1 MITCVNC
8 YGKAF
13 SDTGYSI
20 DESKIIKCDSC
31 SLVRLSLFSSEYDD
45 SLYSYYESYASYIKS
60 DEWKER
66 SRLNAS
72 NLIIF
77 LKDISKNYII
87 NDLNPKVSLLDFGC
101 GLGSTLSAGEK
112 LGWDVMGI
120 EMSRFCIDYCNES
133 GFNVLSDLS
142 KIPLDQKFDIIT
154 LFDVIE
160 HVPNP
165 LDIFNALRARLNTN
179 GVLIITCPNWNSLE
193 RYLFGSRWKAIDPQ
207 HYHYFTSQTIK
218 RILIKSNFS
227 ILKLITKN
235 FNPFQ
240 YRTSSISNDDKL
252 VFPKTS
258 SKKSRSNKLIF
269 LRNLSSF
276 GIGLFIKK
284 ILNLLLRIFSIGSTM
299 VIVCK

>member
-8 YGKAF
+8 YGKSF

-72 NLIIF
+72 NLILF
-77 LKDISKNYII
+77 LKDISKNYVI
-87 NDLNPKVSLLDFGC
+87 NDLNKKVKLLDFGC
-101 GLGSTLSAGEK
+101 GLGSTLAAGDK
-112 LGWDVMGI
+112 LGWDVFGI
-120 EMSRFCIDYCNES
+120 EMSKFCLDYCNES
-133 GFNVLSDLS
+133 GFNVSSDLS
-142 KIPLDQKFDIIT
+142 DIPLNKKFDIIT

-165 LDIFNALRARLNTN
+165 IDTFNSLKSRLSPN
-179 GVLIITCPNWNSLE
+179 GILLVTCPNWNSLE
-193 RYLFGSRWKAIDPQ
+193 RYLFGSKWKAIDPQ
-207 HYHYFTSQTIK
+207 HYHYFTSQIMK
-218 RILIKSNFS
+218 EILIKSNFS

-240 YRTSSISNDDKL
+240 YRKSNISNEKNL
-252 VFPKTS
+252 VISKTS
-258 SKKSRSNKLIF
+258 LKNKRGKSLIL
-269 LRNLSSF
+269 LRTFASF

-284 ILNLLLRIFSIGSTM
+284 ILNLLLKIFSLGSTM